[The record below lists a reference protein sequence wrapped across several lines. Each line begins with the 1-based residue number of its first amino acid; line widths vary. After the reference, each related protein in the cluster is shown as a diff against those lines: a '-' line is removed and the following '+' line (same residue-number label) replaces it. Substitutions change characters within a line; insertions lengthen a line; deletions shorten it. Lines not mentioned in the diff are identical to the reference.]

1 MDVWGPPTPSPPPF
15 SSPPLLGEI
24 SLDTKAPG
32 LSSEECRQVLSEPQL
47 SGLCMREGPVC
58 SASLLTQL
66 RSGVAT
72 FHEPP
77 VPCPSHPASSGHV
90 REHGLLSPSAPH
102 FLLEES
108 GEQPLVFQSPPGS
121 GLSTDRRVGA
131 SRAPTCFLISQPPLA
146 ARLDGRTGPVG
157 RPRSQRKEQAGGG
170 GWRWGLGRAWKQNRG
185 GDTHRR
191 HVRWSPARAGQWG
204 AVLAKLPR
212 HSCGQQI

>member
-1 MDVWGPPTPSPPPF
+1 MHVWGPPTPSPPPF

-47 SGLCMREGPVC
+47 SGLCVRDGPVC

-72 FHEPP
+72 FREPP
-77 VPCPSHPASSGHV
+77 VPCPSHPALSGHV
-90 REHGLLSPSAPH
+90 REHGLLSPSAPR
-102 FLLEES
+102 FLLEEAR
-108 GEQPLVFQSPPGS
+108 EQPLVFQSPPGS
-121 GLSTDRRVGA
+121 GLSTDRGLGA
-131 SRAPTCFLISQPPLA
+131 SRASTCFLISQPPLA

-157 RPRSQRKEQAGGG
+157 RPRSQRKEWAGGG
-170 GWRWGLGRAWKQNRG
+170 GWQWGLGRAWKQNHG
-185 GDTHRR
+185 VDTTED
-191 HVRWSPARAGQWG
+191 VRVGAQHGQG
-204 AVLAKLPR
+204 SGELLAKLPR